1 MAEKSHST
9 FTICNSLCKQIGPIK
24 KGFPATKKEVWESSS
39 NTKSRQFPPINLYK
53 IFGFWKRRYVSY
65 TVVWTAI
72 DSIAEIFF
80 FSTATSLHGAFASEC
95 SGLCFN
101 Y

>member
-39 NTKSRQFPPINLYK
+39 NTKSRQFPLQICAKDL
-53 IFGFWKRRYVSY
+53 GFESVDMYPTRRKNR
-65 TVVWTAI
+65 
-72 DSIAEIFF
+72 DSIQPENI
-80 FSTATSLHGAFASEC
+80 
-95 SGLCFN
+95 
-101 Y
+101 